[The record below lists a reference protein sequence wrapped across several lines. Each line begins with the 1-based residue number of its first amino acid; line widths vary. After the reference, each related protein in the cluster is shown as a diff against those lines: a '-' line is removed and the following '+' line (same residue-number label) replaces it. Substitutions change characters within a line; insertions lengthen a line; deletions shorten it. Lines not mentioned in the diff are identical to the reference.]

1 MKILKLGNRDL
12 VVFDVNDETKGC
24 YSKNANGQFLF
35 LSYFSSRAYNLQIIV
50 PTPIIKFK

>member
-1 MKILKLGNRDL
+1 MKLGNRDL

-24 YSKNANGQFLF
+24 YSKNANGQVLF